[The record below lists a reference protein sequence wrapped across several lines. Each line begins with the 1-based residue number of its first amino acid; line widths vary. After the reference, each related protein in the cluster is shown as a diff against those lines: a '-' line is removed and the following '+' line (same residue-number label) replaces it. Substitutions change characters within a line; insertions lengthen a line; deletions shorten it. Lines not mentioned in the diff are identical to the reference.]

1 MERGFVSLNVAV
13 LAIGD
18 ALTIVDEPPAQ
29 LIVDRFTT
37 AGHKVV
43 HQAVVGDFLQTI
55 RAKLLEWIA
64 DPAVDVILATAGTR
78 TEYGAAALA
87 PLVTKPLIGFSDLF
101 RYMTF
106 EEIGTAAML
115 VDADAAQ
122 CKSTFVF
129 LLPSSIGAVR
139 TALDRLL
146 MPQLDYRTK
155 PANLV
160 MRLPR
165 IAHVDL
171 VEVPESEPW
180 ITPKKPTAQIVGVPA
195 PPKPPPRRG
204 TMPPP
209 LPAVSMVRKIE
220 AVPGFIA
227 KEKTTV
233 GAAPAPRP
241 KISAT
246 ISAPLPQRAPAAPA
260 PFVEEL
266 EATPPKTREFESV
279 EKTGPIPRTPSP
291 SVMVDEELSQRAITV
306 VPARPK
312 TMPPPMINTSRP
324 IDELTDDEGFTTYAG
339 GRKNRTLAIAWAS
352 IALAAAALVIV
363 FLLLRKS
370 NTDARASVDPP
381 EQIVATNPP
390 PVPQVQIEPPPAPRP
405 EPVVIAPDA
414 APADHEIDMPLEP
427 EPVKPPVVA
436 AKSPPA
442 AKTPPATKPPKEP
455 VVAKEKELAPVTTEN
470 GCDEVSCALDRYQLA
485 CCAKFKPAEEPKPAP
500 ASASDVP
507 EKIDRAMIV
516 EGVGRMK
523 PAVVRCGE
531 IHGSVKGTVKLAVKV
546 RADGKIDGV
555 TVSDTPDEQLGT
567 CVATAIKKATFGKT
581 QNGGSFS
588 YPFVF

>member
-1 MERGFVSLNVAV
+1 MMERGFISLNVAV

-18 ALTIVDEPPAQ
+18 ALTIADEPPAQ
-29 LIVDRFTT
+29 LLVDRFTT

-43 HQAVVGDFLQTI
+43 YQAVVGDFLQTI

-87 PLVTKPLIGFSDLF
+87 PLVTKPLVGFSDLF
-101 RYMTF
+101 RFLTF

-115 VDADAAQ
+115 VDAEAAQ

-139 TALDRLL
+139 TALDRLII
-146 MPQLDYRTK
+146 PQLDYRTK

-171 VEVPESEPW
+171 AEVPEPEPW

-195 PPKPPPRRG
+195 PPKPPPRRAG
-204 TMPPP
+204 TIPPP
-209 LPAVSMVRKIE
+209 LPSVSMVRKIE

-241 KISAT
+241 KISST
-246 ISAPLPQRAPAAPA
+246 ISTPLPPRAPALPA

-266 EATPPKTREFESV
+266 EATPPKTREFEVV
-279 EKTGPIPRTPSP
+279 EKTGPIPRTPAP
-291 SVMVDEELSQRAITV
+291 SVMVAKELSEPAITV
-306 VPARPK
+306 AARPRK
-312 TMPPPMINTSRP
+312 LTSPVVNSSRP
-324 IDELTDDEGFTTYAG
+324 IDERDDDEGFITYAPA
-339 GRKNRTLAIAWAS
+339 RRNRRLTMAWAS
-352 IALAAAALVIV
+352 IAVAGVAMVVAFV
-363 FLLLRKS
+363 LLR
-370 NTDARASVDPP
+370 NTNPDAGASVDPP
-381 EQIVATNPP
+381 GELVATTTPTLPP
-390 PVPQVQIEPPPAPRP
+390 AQIEPPPQ
-405 EPVVIAPDA
+405 PVVVAPDP
-414 APADHEIDMPLEP
+414 APIADEIDMPLEP
-427 EPVKPPVVA
+427 EPVKPAVA
-436 AKSPPA
+436 AKPPSVGV
-442 AKTPPATKPPKEP
+442 AKTPVVTKPPKEP
-455 VVAKEKELAPVTTEN
+455 TAKKEPELAPVTIEN

-485 CCAKFKPAEEPKPAP
+485 CCAKFKPADEPKPP
-500 ASASDVP
+500 AAKSDVP
-507 EKIDRAMIV
+507 EKINREMIL
-516 EGVGRMK
+516 EGVGKMK

-531 IHGSVKGTVKLAVKV
+531 IHGSVKGTVRLVV
-546 RADGKIDGV
+546 Q
-555 TVSDTPDEQLGT
+555 VSAEGRVGDVSVSSTPDEQLGT

-581 QNGGSFS
+581 QNGGSFG